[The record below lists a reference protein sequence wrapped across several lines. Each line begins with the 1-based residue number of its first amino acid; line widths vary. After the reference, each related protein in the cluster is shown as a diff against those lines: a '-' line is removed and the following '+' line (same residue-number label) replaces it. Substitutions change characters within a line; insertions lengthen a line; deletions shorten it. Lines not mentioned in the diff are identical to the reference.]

1 MSQPFGLSAKGGLY
15 TSLNQLEMLQQPGI
29 ASKLVN
35 FEVDINGGYRRVNGF
50 NAFGGTSAARPN
62 GDTKILGI
70 RGYADGVIVC
80 AGTGIFFSQDGTSWI
95 SISKSSVHSSGDNY
109 STFTGRTDLARTT
122 QAVTSFAFFEVLSD
136 YGELIICDG
145 VNKTYFFRMEGTG
158 VLTSRTF
165 FAGEITVSGSV
176 APAVGTIHDK
186 HLVVAGAGSTSNT
199 IYYSHT
205 NDPDNFSGTGA
216 GSIVLEDQVVGL
228 ASFRSDL
235 IIFCRNS
242 IFKLLNINDSNN
254 IVVQPITK
262 NVGCL
267 SAGSIQEIAG
277 DLLFLSPDGL
287 RTVAGTARIG
297 DVELGA
303 VSRPIQSVIQNI
315 AENIDNLTI
324 SSVVLRDNSQYRL
337 FYNSQGTA
345 NSSSR
350 GIIATLTS
358 EGFQYSEIEGIK
370 ATAITSNFGADGIEK
385 TWHGDTNGY
394 IYNHNIGN
402 SYDYGGSPSNIT
414 ASYQTPNL
422 DFGDVGTKKTMRY
435 VRLSVSPEGGVQ
447 PTLRVRYDYEDPTIA
462 QPLDYLLD
470 SIPLPSIFGSGIFNT
485 SVFGATPDP
494 LVRQAIQGSGHTVS
508 FIITSSDTNAPYTIN
523 GLYVD
528 YTPSGRR

>member
-1 MSQPFGLSAKGGLY
+1 MSQPFGLSARGGLY

-50 NAFGGTSAARPN
+50 NAFGGASAVRPN
-62 GDTKILGI
+62 GDTKVLGI

-80 AGTGIFFSQDGTSWI
+80 SGTGIFFSTDGTSWI
-95 SISKSSVHSSGDNY
+95 SIAKSGVSNSGDNY
-109 STFTGRTDLARTT
+109 STFTGRSDLVRTG
-122 QAVTSFAFFEVLSD
+122 QKQTSFSIFEGAFD
-136 YGELIICDG
+136 YGEVLICDG
-145 VNKTYFFRMEGTG
+145 VNKPYFFRMEGTG
-158 VLTSRTF
+158 ALTTRTF
-165 FAGEITVSGSV
+165 FASEVTVSGTVS
-176 APAVGTIHDK
+176 PRVGTIHDG
-186 HLVVAGAGSTSNT
+186 HFVVDGGSSNPNT
-199 IYYSHT
+199 IFYSSF
-205 NDPDNFSGTGA
+205 NDPDNFTGSGA

-242 IFKLLNINDSNN
+242 IFKLLNINDSASI
-254 IVVQPITK
+254 IVDPVTK

-303 VSRPIQSVIQNI
+303 VSRPIQSIIQTI
-315 AENIDNLTI
+315 AENIDALTI

-337 FYNSQGTA
+337 FYNTQGTA
-345 NSSSR
+345 NASAK
-350 GIIATLTS
+350 GIIATLTN
-358 EGFQYSEIEGIK
+358 EGFQYSELQGIK
-370 ATAITSNFGADGIEK
+370 ATAITSNFGADGIER

-394 IYNHNIGN
+394 IYNHNTGD
-402 SYDYGGSPSNIT
+402 SYDYGGTPANIT

-435 VRLSVSPEGGVQ
+435 VRLSVSPEGGIQ
-447 PTLRVRYDYEDPTIA
+447 PTLRVRYDYEAVDIA
-462 QPLDYLLD
+462 QPLDYILD
-470 SIPLPSIFGSGIFNT
+470 SIPLPSIFGSGIFGTN
-485 SVFGATPDP
+485 VFGATPDP

-508 FIITSSDTNAPYTIN
+508 FIITSSDTNSPYTIN

>member
-109 STFTGRTDLARTT
+109 STFTGRTDLARTN
-122 QAVTSFAFFEVLSD
+122 QAVTSFAFFEGLSD
-136 YGELIICDG
+136 YGEIIICDG
-145 VNKTYFFRMEGTG
+145 VNKPYFFRMEGTG

-186 HLVVAGAGSTSNT
+186 HLVVAGAGS
-199 IYYSHT
+199 
-205 NDPDNFSGTGA
+205 
-216 GSIVLEDQVVGL
+216 IVLEDQVVGL

-254 IVVQPITK
+254 ITVQPITK

-370 ATAITSNFGADGIEK
+370 ATAITSNFGADGIER